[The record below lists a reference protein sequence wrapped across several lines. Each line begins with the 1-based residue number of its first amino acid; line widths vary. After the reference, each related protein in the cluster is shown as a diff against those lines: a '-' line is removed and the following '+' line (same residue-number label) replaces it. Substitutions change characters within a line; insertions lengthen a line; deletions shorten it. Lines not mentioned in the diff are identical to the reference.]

1 MRRGF
6 MKTIQSRAFLHTIKK
21 TGIAKT
27 KKARKLSCSLLS
39 LFLFAFG
46 FYTISPFQFQEF
58 NSLRK
63 VLKIQVK
70 DLQESCATFL
80 CNLAIHFGVYTTQ
93 RYLSVVSA

>member
-6 MKTIQSRAFLHTIKK
+6 MKTIQSRAFLHTINK

-27 KKARKLSCSLLS
+27 KK
-39 LFLFAFG
+39 
-46 FYTISPFQFQEF
+46 EF